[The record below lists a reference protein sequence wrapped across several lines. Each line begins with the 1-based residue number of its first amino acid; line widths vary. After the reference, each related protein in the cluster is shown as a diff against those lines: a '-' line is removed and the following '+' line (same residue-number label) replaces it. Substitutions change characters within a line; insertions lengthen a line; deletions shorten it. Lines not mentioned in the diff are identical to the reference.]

1 VNALKDIKT
10 KYKELERFVRSK
22 GKNGAVIAFSGGVDS
37 STLAAVCHKILG
49 EKVVAVTAQSP
60 TYTIEELETAKSV
73 AAEIGMKHV
82 IVQTNE
88 LLNEEFCANPEN
100 RCYYC
105 KKELLEQLQRIAD
118 KLGYGVIF
126 EGTNFSD
133 LKDHRPGF
141 MAVKEMKNVYSPWV
155 EAKFTKADIR
165 GLAGKLSV
173 STRNRLAQP
182 CLATRIPYRERI
194 TKEKL
199 DRVANAEKIIRE
211 ITGVRQLRV
220 RDHDGLARIEV
231 GKDERNI
238 FSKTECLDKIAER
251 LKAIGFKFVT
261 FDLEGY
267 RSGSM
272 LKTLES

>member
-1 VNALKDIKT
+1 LKDLKE
-10 KYKELERFVRSK
+10 KYKELERFVKDK

-37 STLAAVCHKILG
+37 STLAAICHKLLG
-49 EKVVAVTAQSP
+49 EKMIAVTAQSP
-60 TYTIEELETAKSV
+60 TYTIEEMDTAKSV

-82 IVQTNE
+82 VIQTNE
-88 LLNEEFCANPEN
+88 LLNEKFCANPEN

-118 KLGYGVIF
+118 KLGYAVIF

-155 EAKFTKADIR
+155 EAEFTKAEIR
-165 GLAGKLSV
+165 DLAEKFSLST
-173 STRNRLAQP
+173 SNKIAQP
-182 CLATRIPYRERI
+182 CLATRIPYHERI

-238 FSKTECLDKIAER
+238 LSKTECLDKIVEK
-251 LKAIGFKFVT
+251 LKAIGFKYVT

-272 LKTLES
+272 LKTLET